1 MYNSAMRQA
10 DHYVSICDVGKETHN
25 LILLESP
32 PPYRQNLQIDVGT
45 LTGLLGMAGAE
56 EDQLKLSFER
66 QQNVVRA
73 APTHAGRLA
82 ATTKET
88 RFKEEKDQNHKLI
101 VYDSRKQELG
111 LNISYP
117 DDEVKTPIAT
127 ARNLSRRLTG
137 ALSMVPA
144 EKYFTNFL
152 EDLRG
157 EPVSGR
163 AAELV
168 LHTGRIIATAL
179 GFPIAYGILGIGN
192 NAPHLWQT
200 LGILAGGNLMEGTL
214 TLYSALRLINGEVT
228 DEKKAPFAKTI
239 AENPMRAVYPV
250 SLVHEC
256 LLPTARILAHNSV
269 TSTPLLK
276 SNEE

>member
-1 MYNSAMRQA
+1 MYNSPMRQA

-45 LTGLLGMAGAE
+45 LTGLLGMAGAGK
-56 EDQLKLSFER
+56 DQLKLSFER
-66 QQNVVRA
+66 QQPLVRA
-73 APTHAGRLA
+73 TPTHAGRLA

-88 RFKEEKDQNHKLI
+88 LFKEEKGQNLKRI

-117 DDEVKTPIAT
+117 DDEVKTVTAT
-127 ARNLSRRLTG
+127 AKNLSKRLTG
-137 ALSMVPA
+137 TLSMVPA

-152 EDLRG
+152 EDLDG
-157 EPVSGR
+157 KPISGR
-163 AAELV
+163 AVEAM
-168 LHTGRIIATAL
+168 LHIVRMIETTLGAPIVYEILQAGTGVPRPWETLA
-179 GFPIAYGILGIGN
+179 ILG
-192 NAPHLWQT
+192 T
-200 LGILAGGNLMEGTL
+200 MNLL
-214 TLYSALRLINGEVT
+214 DVT
-228 DEKKAPFAKTI
+228 FDLNRATNLVRGKPIDEKQRPLAMAI

-269 TSTPLLK
+269 TSTQLLK
-276 SNEE
+276 SSKE

>member
-1 MYNSAMRQA
+1 MRQA

-32 PPYRQNLQIDVGT
+32 PPYRQNLQIDVET

-56 EDQLKLSFER
+56 EDQLKLGFER

-117 DDEVKTPIAT
+117 DDEVKTPTAT
-127 ARNLSRRLTG
+127 ARYLSRRLTG
-137 ALSMVPA
+137 ALSKIPT
-144 EKYFTNFL
+144 EKYLTNL
-152 EDLRG
+152 IEDLK
-157 EPVSGR
+157 EKPTSGR
-163 AAELV
+163 LAELA

-192 NAPHLWQT
+192 DAPHLWQT
-200 LGILAGGNLMEGTL
+200 IGILAGGNLMEGCL
-214 TLYSALRLINGEVT
+214 TLHSALKLMNDKLI
-228 DEKKAPFAKTI
+228 DEKTAPFAKAI
-239 AENPMRAVYPV
+239 AENPMRAIYPV